1 MSDLMSE
8 VAYDIRNYESLC
20 SKYGENVR
28 HSSNGNPDCYGAHA
42 RKLEKRAEREEAE
55 KSGKKV
61 PIETEVKLRVNEDV
75 ICRLE
80 KELGNS
86 WDDDKW
92 ERQENIIYRT
102 GDGIIR
108 FRKESGEV
116 TLTIKGK
123 RAANSKYN
131 ERPEVE
137 CSLPRDFFDKVLNS
151 GCSEA
156 VVYEKQ
162 RATYENLGC
171 EICLDR
177 LGEQYFVE
185 IEGTKERIDKNIR
198 ELRLTNFLLETRDYA
213 QIVSGKKEAKRN
225 GR

>member
-1 MSDLMSE
+1 MSE
-8 VAYDIRNYESLC
+8 VAYDIRYYESLC
-20 SKYGENVR
+20 SEYHEKVR
-28 HSSNGNPDCYGAHA
+28 YSSNGNPDCYGAHA

-55 KSGKKV
+55 KNGKKV

-86 WDDDKW
+86 WDEDKW

-102 GDGIIR
+102 GDRFIR
-108 FRKESGEV
+108 FKQEAGEV

-123 RAANSKYN
+123 RASNSKYN

-137 CSLPRDFFDKVLNS
+137 CPLPKDFFQKVLGS
-151 GCSEA
+151 GCAGA

-162 RATYENLGC
+162 RASYENLGC

-185 IEGTKERIDKNIR
+185 IEGTKEKIQKNIR
-198 ELRLTNFLLETRDYA
+198 ELRLTGFSLETRDYA
-213 QIVSGKKEAKRN
+213 QIVSGKK
-225 GR
+225 

>member
-8 VAYDIRNYESLC
+8 IAYDIRYYESLC
-20 SKYGENVR
+20 HEYHEKVR
-28 HSSNGNPDCYGAHA
+28 NGSNGNPDCYGAHA

-55 KSGKKV
+55 KKGKKV

-102 GDGIIR
+102 DNGFVR
-108 FRKESGEV
+108 FRREDGEV

-123 RAANSKYN
+123 RTPNSKYN
-131 ERPEVE
+131 ERTEVE
-137 CSLPRDFFDKVLNS
+137 CELPRNFFQKILDS
-151 GCSEA
+151 GCSGA

-162 RATYENLGC
+162 RASYENLGC

-185 IEGTKERIDKNIR
+185 IEGTKEKIQKNII
-198 ELRLTNFLLETRDYA
+198 ELRLTEFPLEIRDYA
-213 QIVSGKKEAKRN
+213 QIVQGMKKN
-225 GR
+225 GA